1 MTGIGIIFSVVL
13 FICVYFFR
21 KHKTNIIRSGGQLK
35 SIRLEELST
44 IQLDNLVV
52 DGFNRKE
59 EQFVDEYGT
68 VYTPEKYQ
76 EHLQSENI
84 FTMGRKFRQESVKN
98 FFSVVNI
105 PLSYNGKDYE
115 FRLKIPL
122 DEITLRM
129 RFYNKKTTKIYLS
142 EKQYLG
148 GNIPQM
154 SAEGVIQNSFK
165 ENKDKEGYFIIDL
178 SFLGLPTIGL
188 ECLGA
193 ITMD

>member
-1 MTGIGIIFSVVL
+1 MIGIGIIFSVLL

-21 KHKTNIIRSGGQLK
+21 KHKTNTIRSGGQLK
-35 SIRLEELST
+35 SIRLEELSI

-59 EQFVDEYGT
+59 EQYVDEYGA

-84 FTMGRKFRQESVKN
+84 FTMGKEFRQESVEN
-98 FFSVVNI
+98 FFSVVNF
-105 PLSYNGKDYE
+105 PLLYNEKEYV
-115 FRLKIPL
+115 FKLKIPL

-129 RFYNKKTTKIYLS
+129 RFYNKKSTKIYLS
-142 EKQYLG
+142 EKQYPDG
-148 GNIPQM
+148 SIPQM
-154 SAEGVIQNSFK
+154 SVDGVIQNSFK

-193 ITMD
+193 IAMD

>member
-21 KHKTNIIRSGGQLK
+21 KHKTNTIGSGGQLK
-35 SIRLEELST
+35 SIRLEELSI

-84 FTMGRKFRQESVKN
+84 F
-98 FFSVVNI
+98 
-105 PLSYNGKDYE
+105 Y
-115 FRLKIPL
+115 
-122 DEITLRM
+122 
-129 RFYNKKTTKIYLS
+129 
-142 EKQYLG
+142 
-148 GNIPQM
+148 GNIFLKLKKR
-154 SAEGVIQNSFK
+154 IQLK
-165 ENKDKEGYFIIDL
+165 R
-178 SFLGLPTIGL
+178 
-188 ECLGA
+188 
-193 ITMD
+193 